1 MLHRCLLTLYA
12 GEARRGSARG
22 GPVVNGSPVRLD
34 IAAGVGTITLDSPEN
49 RNALSRALVAG
60 LRQQLDAALA
70 DPRVRVIVLTGTGNT
85 FCAGADLKE
94 QREANAAG
102 DSAAMVASARRLIE
116 IFKTIWFSPKPVVGR
131 INGHA
136 RAGGIGLVCACDIAV
151 ATEEATFG
159 FAEVRLGLVPAIIS
173 VLALRKI
180 GLTKGMEYILTG
192 ENIPAE
198 EAMRLGLLN
207 AVVTTDLLDAA
218 VDRYTGMLMKGGPQA
233 LALCKQLVRD
243 VTTMSLDEGFA
254 MAAEL
259 NPRMFASPEA
269 LEGMN
274 AFAEKRPPRWA
285 EGEGRK

>member
-1 MLHRCLLTLYA
+1 MRET
-12 GEARRGSARG
+12 
-22 GPVVNGSPVRLD
+22 PVRLD
-34 IAAGVGTITLDSPEN
+34 VAGGVGTITLDSPEN

-70 DPRVRVIVLTGTGNT
+70 DTRVRVIVLTGTGNT

-102 DSAAMVASARRLIE
+102 DSTAMVASAQRLVGIL
-116 IFKTIWFSPKPVVGR
+116 KSIWFSPKPVVGR

-151 ATEEATFG
+151 ASEAATFG

-180 GLTKGMEYILTG
+180 GLTKGMEYVLTG

-198 EAMRLGLLN
+198 EALRLGMLN
-207 AVVTTDLLDAA
+207 AAVGADLLDAA
-218 VDRYTGMLMKGGPQA
+218 VDRYTGMLLKGGPGA

-243 VTTMSLDEGFA
+243 VPTMSLDEGFA

-269 LEGMN
+269 LEGMT
-274 AFAEKRPPRWA
+274 AFAEKRPPRWT
-285 EGEGRK
+285 ELP

>member
-22 GPVVNGSPVRLD
+22 GPVVNGSLVRLD

-207 AVVTTDLLDAA
+207 
-218 VDRYTGMLMKGGPQA
+218 
-233 LALCKQLVRD
+233 
-243 VTTMSLDEGFA
+243 
-254 MAAEL
+254 
-259 NPRMFASPEA
+259 
-269 LEGMN
+269 
-274 AFAEKRPPRWA
+274 
-285 EGEGRK
+285 

>member
-1 MLHRCLLTLYA
+1 MSDDPLVGRKTEEDGVEVLTL
-12 GEARRGSARG
+12 RHP
-22 GPVVNGSPVRLD
+22 PV
-34 IAAGVGTITLDSPEN
+34 
-49 RNALSRALVAG
+49 NALSTRLLADLAG
-60 LRQQLDAALA
+60 ALDAIAA
-70 DPRVRVIVLTGTGNT
+70 DPASRCLVLTGDGQY
-85 FCAGADLKE
+85 FSAGADLKE

-102 DSAAMVASARRLIE
+102 DSAAMVASAQRLVE
-116 IFKTIWFSPKPVVGR
+116 VFKTIWFAPKPVVGR

-151 ATEEATFG
+151 ASEAATFG